1 MANKTSTRTPLHMY
15 TRTDTHTVTDR
26 LARTPAD
33 KLKVFEQRLKK
44 FVSER
49 YTLFAAA
56 GLASFNCQCFI
67 CCCNNLQ

>member
-1 MANKTSTRTPLHMY
+1 MANKTSTRTPRYMN
-15 TRTDTHTVTDR
+15 THTVTDR

-33 KLKVFEQRLKK
+33 KLKLFEQRLKK

-56 GLASFNCQCFI
+56 G
-67 CCCNNLQ
+67 